1 MRENSDTGG
10 MHRKTSQKGQIQG
23 GFFFF
28 FNPHTADVVI
38 GTAAEQPGRTT
49 DGSGNQR
56 TTNPSSQVGEALI
69 ASQLFYRG
77 TE

>member
-1 MRENSDTGG
+1 

-23 GFFFF
+23 GFFFFFFFFF

-56 TTNPSSQVGEALI
+56 TTNPSSQAGEALI

>member
-1 MRENSDTGG
+1 MGEKPSDF
-10 MHRKTSQKGQIQG
+10 Q
-23 GFFFF
+23 FYC
-28 FNPHTADVVI
+28 

-77 TE
+77 TELM